1 MSAFLSPQ
9 ASANE
14 RPIYLDYQASTPMD
28 PRVLEVMLPYF
39 QGAFG
44 NASSAAHA
52 YGHEAAQAIK
62 QAAQQVADLVD
73 GNLRPGVSHPLI
85 WTSGATESINLA
97 LQGYVRQHQP
107 TLDGQRPFRLATLA
121 LEHKAVLDT
130 AKLLEREGLVEL
142 VLLDVNAQGQL
153 DLVHL
158 EQELKQGLDL
168 LAIMAANNEIGTIYP
183 VQTIAKLA
191 RDHDCAF
198 FCDGSQ
204 AVGKIPLEFE
214 NWGITLLALT
224 GHKMYGPKGCGAL
237 IVRRGT
243 RLKAQIYGG
252 GHQHGLRSGTLNVP
266 GIVGLGEACALR
278 AAEMQA
284 DETHTAMLRDRL
296 QALLQ
301 AQIPDLQVNGDLEQ
315 RLAGNL
321 HLSLLSVPN
330 DLLVSFI
337 QCQIALSTGSACTSG
352 LEASSHVLTAIG
364 LAPEALRGALRLS
377 LGKFTTETEI
387 ETAAEALIQAYTQ
400 AREQLN

>member
-1 MSAFLSPQ
+1 MFMSAKK
-9 ASANE
+9 

-28 PRVLEVMLPYF
+28 PRVLDAMLPYF
-39 QGAFG
+39 QEAFG

-52 YGHEAAQAIK
+52 YGHEAADAVK
-62 QAAQQVADLVD
+62 QAAQEVAALVQS
-73 GNLRPGVSHPLI
+73 GLPSGGSHPLI

-107 TLDGQRPFRLATLA
+107 EGRRFRLATLP

-130 AKLLEREGLVEL
+130 AKLLEREGLLEL

-153 DLVHL
+153 DLAHL
-158 EQELKQGLDL
+158 ERELKQGLDL
-168 LAIMAANNEIGTIYP
+168 LAMMAANNEIGTIYP

-191 RDHDCAF
+191 QDHGCAF

-204 AVGKIPLEFE
+204 AVGKIPIEFE

-237 IVRRGT
+237 VVRRGT

-266 GIVGLGEACALR
+266 GIVGLGKACALR
-278 AAEMQA
+278 QAEMQR
-284 DETHTAMLRDRL
+284 DESHTAQLRDRL
-296 QALLQ
+296 EALLQ
-301 AQIPDLQVNGDLEQ
+301 AEILDLVVNGDLAH

-321 HLSLLSVPN
+321 HCSILSVPN
-330 DLLVSFI
+330 DLMVKYLGQQLAI
-337 QCQIALSTGSACTSG
+337 STGSACTSG
-352 LEASSHVLTAIG
+352 LEASSHVLCAIG
-364 LAPEALRGALRLS
+364 LSADALRGALRLS

-387 ETAAEALIQAYTQ
+387 ETAAEVLIGAYRQAQ
-400 AREQLN
+400 AHLQTD

>member
-1 MSAFLSPQ
+1 MSAFLS
-9 ASANE
+9 AKHC
-14 RPIYLDYQASTPMD
+14 PIYLDYQASTPMD
-28 PRVLEVMLPYF
+28 PRVLEAMLPYF

-52 YGHEAAQAIK
+52 YGHEAADAIK
-62 QAAQQVADLVD
+62 QAARQLANLVD
-73 GNLRPGVSHPLI
+73 ANLHPGVQHPLI

-107 TLDGQRPFRLATLA
+107 LLDNQRLFRLATLP

-130 AKLLEREGLVEL
+130 AKMLEREGLVEL
-142 VLLDVNAQGQL
+142 VLLDVNAQGQI
-153 DLVHL
+153 DLQQL
-158 EQELKQGLDL
+158 ERELKQGLDL

-191 RDHDCAF
+191 QDYDCAF

-204 AVGKIPLEFE
+204 AVGKIPIEFE

-224 GHKMYGPKGCGAL
+224 GHKIYGPKGCGAL

-284 DETHTAMLRDRL
+284 DEAHTAQLRDRL
-296 QALLQ
+296 QARLQ
-301 AQIPDLQVNGDLEQ
+301 AEIPELMVNGDQ
-315 RLAGNL
+315 PRRLAGNL
-321 HLSLLSVPN
+321 HLSIPSVPN
-330 DLLVSFI
+330 DLLVGYL
-337 QCQIALSTGSACTSG
+337 QAHLALSTGSACTSG
-352 LEASSHVLTAIG
+352 LEASSHVLSAIG
-364 LAPEALRGALRLS
+364 LDANALRGALRLS
-377 LGKFTTETEI
+377 LGKFTTAAEI
-387 ETAAEALIQAYTQ
+387 EQAADILIDAYQQ
-400 AREQLN
+400 ARAKLRLD